1 MQAAKLPD
9 TVNIE
14 DILLCSVRQA
24 LFLPGQEEQHNNNS
38 DDNGV
43 AACVE
48 TTVPVC

>member
-1 MQAAKLPD
+1 MQAAKLTD
-9 TVNIE
+9 TLNIR
-14 DILLCSVRQA
+14 DKLLCSVGQA
-24 LFLPGQEEQHNNNS
+24 LFPPGQEEQHDNNS

>member
-9 TVNIE
+9 TLNI
-14 DILLCSVRQA
+14 IVKLLCSVGQA
-24 LFLPGQEEQHNNNS
+24 LFRPVQEEQQSNNS

-48 TTVPVC
+48 TVVPVC